1 LRDGEFL
8 LHYQPQVDIETGQIV
23 GMEALVR
30 WLDPEVGLVPPSAFI
45 PVAEE
50 SGLIGPLSEWV
61 LREACRQNKAWQDE
75 GLPAARVSVNL
86 SARQFQQRDIAKL
99 VMSILE
105 ETGLQPQY
113 LELELTESTIMRN
126 AEEAVTML
134 AELHALGIGLAI
146 DDFGTGYSSLSYLKR
161 FPVDRLKIDRSFV
174 SDIGASSDDETITS
188 AIIALAHSLQ
198 LQVIAEGVETAAQL
212 DFLKE
217 RACNEMQGYFFARPM
232 PHDAIPALLQ
242 RARTHDERVAGAV
255 PA

>member
-1 LRDGEFL
+1 
-8 LHYQPQVDIETGQIV
+8 
-23 GMEALVR
+23 M
-30 WLDPEVGLVPPSAFI
+30 PPSSFI

-75 GLPAARVSVNL
+75 GLPPARVSVNL

-99 VMSILE
+99 VMQVLD
-105 ETGLQPQY
+105 ETGLEPQY

-126 AEEAVTML
+126 AEEAVSML
-134 AELHALGIGLAI
+134 NELHALGIGLAI

-174 SDIGASSDDETITS
+174 SDIGVSGDDETITS
-188 AIIALAHSLQ
+188 AIIALAHSLK
-198 LQVIAEGVETAAQL
+198 LQVIAEGVETSAQL

-217 RACNEMQGYFFARPM
+217 RACDEMQGFYFAKPM
-232 PHDAIPALLQ
+232 PRTRFPSCCRAAWGANWRRFRGVSRRAAFTRAGVLRKTGRSSASAGKRLQDADAPSC
-242 RARTHDERVAGAV
+242 
-255 PA
+255 